1 MALDRNCKDT
11 PYLLGRLAAI
21 IGQSVELT
29 AHQMDKAQET
39 PYVIFPLMVAR
50 YHEAGEPE
58 SPKEF
63 SAIMDML
70 PSDFTFP
77 ERLTLPEQ
85 GQFVIGHDHQASEI
99 YRRRNRRNVARA
111 VKLRRTELGLTQ
123 TQLAERAGTTQMTV
137 GKIEGGDSNVSLD
150 LLSSVMAV
158 LGLTMSVE

>member
-11 PYLLGRLAAI
+11 PYLLGRIAAI
-21 IGQSVELT
+21 IGQSVKLT
-29 AHQMDKAQET
+29 AHQMEQAQET
-39 PYVIFPLMVAR
+39 PYVIFPAIIAR

-58 SPKEF
+58 MPQEF

-77 ERLTLPEQ
+77 QRLALPEQ
-85 GQFVIGHDHQASEI
+85 GQFIIGHDHQASEI
-99 YRRRNRRNVARA
+99 YRQRNRRNVAKA
-111 VKLRRTELGLTQ
+111 VKLKRTELGLTQ

-158 LGLTMSVE
+158 LGLKMEIE